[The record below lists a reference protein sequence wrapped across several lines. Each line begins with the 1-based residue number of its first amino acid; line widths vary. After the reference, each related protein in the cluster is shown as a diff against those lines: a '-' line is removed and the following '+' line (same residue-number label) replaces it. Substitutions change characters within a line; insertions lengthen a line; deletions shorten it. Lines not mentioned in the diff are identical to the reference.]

1 MHDAPVGCPCCNQAL
16 GEWGFIMRILLGLLV
31 IMLAGCSQPLERT
44 PLLEPAFTDAIL
56 EHMRQTQLD
65 NGDEVLA
72 LKQLLRGDP
81 DSPYHTRDP
90 YRPATPLS
98 LLECNL
104 DPNCRYSLLATGL
117 PRARFPAAPMV
128 REWWQN
134 RITDPEEAPVCGVQF
149 QDADKI
155 HYRLQTFS
163 SLNALQAEPGFVLT
177 HFQPCGACSSLQD
190 LAVYGELDLT
200 VMAKTCSKRFSL
212 TEKKACMQQIGFTE
226 PCAEAWAF
234 NAQQTAQSCPLVCVN
249 TYGLLP
255 LLKGEEDVPPVDANG
270 NLNPCLLCDE
280 MMSGPGFQY
289 SAGRIRRNSG
299 ILSEID
305 RPEDQVYAVPHDYF

>member
-1 MHDAPVGCPCCNQAL
+1 
-16 GEWGFIMRILLGLLV
+16 MRYLLIVLAILL
-31 IMLAGCSQPLERT
+31 AACNQPLERT
-44 PLLEPAFTDAIL
+44 ELQDPAFTAAMLERLRDARL
-56 EHMRQTQLD
+56 L

-72 LKQLLRGDP
+72 QKQLLQSDP
-81 DSPYHTRDP
+81 ASHYRTLDP
-90 YRPATPLS
+90 YRPATPLT
-98 LLECNL
+98 LAQCNQ
-104 DPNCRYSLLATGL
+104 DAHCRYGLLATGL
-117 PRARFPAAPMV
+117 PRVQFPASQQV
-128 REWWQN
+128 RQWWQN
-134 RITDPEEAPVCGVQF
+134 RITAADSAPVCGVQF
-149 QDADKI
+149 LDDARVD
-155 HYRLQTFS
+155 YRLQTFAD
-163 SLNALQAEPGFVLT
+163 LNALQAEPGFVLT

-226 PCAEAWAF
+226 PCAEAWAY
-234 NAQQTAQSCPLVCVN
+234 NAQQTAQSCPLVCIA

-255 LLKGEEDVPPVDANG
+255 LLKGEENVPPVDADG
-270 NLNPCLLCDE
+270 NLNPCILCDE